1 MDPIVIESEK
11 FRCFTWNINQAKRE
25 ENYEETRFDNR
36 WPKILEYI
44 KEVKPDV
51 FTLQEL
57 RNLETSK
64 IDLPQILFQIA
75 QLGYDHKHAY
85 YNETKFSFAL
95 AIFYD
100 REKFFI
106 RNHGSTILP
115 SSSIA
120 DKNDSR
126 QLLMVEL
133 ASVKSKRCFWFATTH
148 LSMIENEKKLAVECL
163 VGLLSQITE
172 TKGSFLCA
180 GDFNFFDDLDGK
192 KHRAVLENIFPDVAY
207 PLKNASGTFMG
218 YAHDAQ
224 AKPFDAMSRLDHI
237 FYGGNTLKFEPATVH
252 GDLKL
257 VENRKYPS
265 DHLMIV
271 LDFELCGSPPTL

>member
-1 MDPIVIESEK
+1 MEPPEK
-11 FRCFTWNINQAKRE
+11 FRCATWNIDQAKRE

-51 FTLQEL
+51 FALQEL

-75 QLGYDHKHAY
+75 QLGYDYKHIY
-85 YNETKFSFAL
+85 YNETKSSFAQ

-100 REKFFI
+100 RDKFFI
-106 RNHGSTILP
+106 RNIGSTILP
-115 SSSIA
+115 SISST
-120 DKNDSR
+120 DSR
-126 QLLMVEL
+126 QLLMLQLVSL
-133 ASVKSKRCFWFATTH
+133 KSKRVFWFATTH
-148 LSMIENEKKLAVECL
+148 LSMIEEEKAVCVKYIKEIFSKMMNSE
-163 VGLLSQITE
+163 VP
-172 TKGSFLCA
+172 FLCT

-192 KHRAVLENIFPDVAY
+192 AHRAVLESVFPDVAY

-218 YAHDAQ
+218 YAHDPN
-224 AKPFDAMSRLDHI
+224 AKPFNAMSRLDHI
-237 FYGGNTLKFEPATVH
+237 FCGGSGQALKCEPAFVH

-257 VENRKYPS
+257 VEDRKYPS

-271 LDFELCGSPPTL
+271 LDFELCA